1 MAERPEA
8 LARVADKLVLM
19 LCVVLSVWMMSWDEQ
34 TRVERG
40 SAWAH
45 RLTTPMEWTTQVFAD
60 LSAMKRENEDLR
72 AEIVALRLDYDY
84 MATIRTRADE
94 LESRAGFYERDRGRL
109 VPATVLELIVSRVP
123 VQAKIRTFSDDSLR
137 VWMPVVNER
146 GLIGR
151 IRQVLG
157 PDEALVQ
164 LLTEED
170 SRISVEVARTGVTGL
185 LRYDGRR
192 FHIDHIPQGEPVAVG
207 DPIMSSGL
215 GRTVPRGLTI
225 GTVKSVRAVPSE
237 LFQQVEVETE
247 VRFSAIRRV
256 FVITD
261 DGPWYSSENDFAPEP
276 QADEL
281 PDGGSTP

>member
-8 LARVADKLVLM
+8 LARLADKLVLA
-19 LCVVLSVWMMSWDEQ
+19 LWIVLSLGMMSWDEQ

-45 RLTTPMEWTTQVFAD
+45 RLTTPLESATQVLGD
-60 LSAMKRENEDLR
+60 LGAMRRENEDLR
-72 AEIVALRLDYDY
+72 AEIASLRMDFYY
-84 MATIRTRADE
+84 MEAVRARVDE

-123 VQAKIRTFSDDSLR
+123 VQAKIRTFSNDSLR

-146 GLIGR
+146 GLVGR

-170 SRISVEVARTGVTGL
+170 SRISVEIVRTEVTGL
-185 LRYDGRR
+185 LRYDGRQ
-192 FHIDHIPQGEPVAVG
+192 FHIDHVPQGEPVAKG
-207 DPIMSSGL
+207 DPVMSSGL
-215 GRTVPRGLTI
+215 GRTVPRGLRI
-225 GTVKSVRAVPSE
+225 GTVKSVTAVPTE
-237 LFQQVEVETE
+237 LFQQIEVETR

-261 DGPWYSSENDFAPEP
+261 DGPWYTAEDDFAPDLDDQEDPRPEP
-276 QADEL
+276 
-281 PDGGSTP
+281 TP